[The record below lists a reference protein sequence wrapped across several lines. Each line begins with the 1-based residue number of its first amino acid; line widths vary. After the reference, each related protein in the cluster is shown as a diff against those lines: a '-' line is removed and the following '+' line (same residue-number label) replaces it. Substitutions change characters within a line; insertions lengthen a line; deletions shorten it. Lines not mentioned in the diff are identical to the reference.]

1 MCHASIQGGAP
12 FGAFILQVS
21 LWEVMFVARG
31 RQANGQWEIED
42 IDVSNVRQ
50 KKTRHRCLENP
61 KANETMGQRCLLI
74 PGQRTSMSKMSHLFL
89 DIDVFRFFL
98 EFFLFYHFKPCLS
111 LSFGQHCLNRPTF
124 DNVCEN

>member
-1 MCHASIQGGAP
+1 MLVDQLTLAKVVASEI
-12 FGAFILQVS
+12 
-21 LWEVMFVARG
+21 RG